1 MKIISKRINMGLSQI
16 ESMAK
21 YNSSK
26 SESLNKASQS
36 ANIAIFRAHVGC
48 IMEDLELWSAE
59 EKTRLEGNQY
69 CLSGARAI
77 NCEGV
82 KVSH

>member
-1 MKIISKRINMGLSQI
+1 MGLCQI

-26 SESLNKASQS
+26 SASLNRASHS
-36 ANIAIFRAHVGC
+36 ANIDIINAHVGC
-48 IMEDLELWSAE
+48 IMEDLELWPAE
-59 EKTRLEGNQY
+59 ERTRPEGNQQ
-69 CLSGARAI
+69 CQSGARTI
-77 NCEGV
+77 NCEGG